1 MTDFTLTR
9 FRAIQAQNRAA
20 LVMTRVPVLAPQIEA
35 LSREIEALHEK
46 HRALPDKDRTGKE
59 HIRDEYC
66 GLYSQLAPL
75 EHEYATLLSYG
86 IDITPDTKEGEAA

>member
-20 LVMTRVPVLAPQIEA
+20 LVMTRVPIIAPQIEA
-35 LSREIEALHEK
+35 LLCEIDALHKK
-46 HRALPDKDRTGKE
+46 HKRANKADKD
-59 HIRDEYC
+59 HIRDAYC
-66 GLYSQLAPL
+66 ELYRQLAPL

-86 IDITPDTKEGEAA
+86 ITP